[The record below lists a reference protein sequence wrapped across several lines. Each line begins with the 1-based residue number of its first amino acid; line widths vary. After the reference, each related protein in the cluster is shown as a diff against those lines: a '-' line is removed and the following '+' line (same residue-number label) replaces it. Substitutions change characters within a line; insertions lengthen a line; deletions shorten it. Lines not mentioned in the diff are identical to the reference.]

1 MNETIR
7 VILQRSSVR
16 KYSSEPLNDQQI
28 DALKKVAL
36 ASPSAKNRQP
46 WHFSFITQG
55 EVIEQMEQI
64 MANDTNQDPYG
75 NMKLFYKAPLVVVI
89 STNSMEHMQLVDCGI
104 AVENLAIAAK
114 SMGLDS
120 VIVGRPRHLSPEAMM
135 KFTSLYQQPQGY
147 EFAIAISIGYGAAGK
162 EPHGWDYSKI
172 NVI

>member
-16 KYSSEPLNDQQI
+16 NYSSEPLSEQQL
-28 DALKKVAL
+28 DSLKKVAL
-36 ASPSAKNRQP
+36 ASPSARNRQP
-46 WHFSFITQG
+46 WHFSFITQA

-64 MANDTNQDPYG
+64 MAKDTNQDPYG
-75 NMKLFYKAPLVVVI
+75 SMSLFYKAPLVIVI
-89 STNSMEHMQLVDCGI
+89 STNSTEHMQLVDCGI

-114 SMGLDS
+114 SMGMDS
-120 VIVGRPRHLSPEAMM
+120 VIVGRPRHLSEAAMQQ
-135 KFTSLYQQPQGY
+135 FASLYQQPEGY
-147 EFAIAISIGYGAAGK
+147 TFAIAISVGFGASGK